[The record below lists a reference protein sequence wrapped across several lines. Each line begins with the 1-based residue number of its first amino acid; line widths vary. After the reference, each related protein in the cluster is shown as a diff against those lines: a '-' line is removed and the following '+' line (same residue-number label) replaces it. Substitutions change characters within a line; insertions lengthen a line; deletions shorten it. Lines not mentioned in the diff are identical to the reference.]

1 MSFGGGGSGSGT
13 TTTTQ
18 ATQPYGPAE
27 PALGQIISE
36 AGQIYGQGPMAA
48 GYVPPSDQTM
58 QGLATQETMAN
69 AANQQ
74 ILGTIQGQYTNP
86 FLSPLIQQSAQ
97 DVYSSVA
104 GQFSGQGRT
113 PTSPM
118 AQQAVIGQVAQ
129 KALPYAFGQLE
140 RERGRQLQ
148 TARAV
153 PSLTAVGGSLE
164 DIQRQQQMG
173 PQASLAQYYNTIA
186 PIAYGLPTQQAS
198 SQAPG
203 ANPMG
208 MAAGGALTGAALGGS
223 LFEKGMTLP
232 GVGSISGGMGGA
244 LLGGLGG
251 LLGGLL

>member
-1 MSFGGGGSGSGT
+1 MGGGGSGGGT
-13 TTTTQ
+13 QTTVASQ
-18 ATQPYGPAE
+18 QPYGPAE

-36 AGQIYGQGPMAA
+36 AGQIYGQGPTAA

-58 QGLATQETMAN
+58 QGLATQEAMAN

-129 KALPYAFGQLE
+129 KAMPYAFGQLE
-140 RERGRQLQ
+140 RERARQLQ

-153 PSLTAVGGSLE
+153 PSLTAVGGTLE
-164 DIQRQQQMG
+164 NIQREQQMA
-173 PQASLAQYYNTIA
+173 PQDALSQYYNTIA
-186 PIAYGLPTQQAS
+186 PIAFGLPTQQTG

-208 MAAGGALTGAALGGS
+208 MAAGGALTGAALGS
-223 LFEKGMTLP
+223 NLFGDGMNLF
-232 GVGSISGGMGGA
+232 GKQMSGGMGGA